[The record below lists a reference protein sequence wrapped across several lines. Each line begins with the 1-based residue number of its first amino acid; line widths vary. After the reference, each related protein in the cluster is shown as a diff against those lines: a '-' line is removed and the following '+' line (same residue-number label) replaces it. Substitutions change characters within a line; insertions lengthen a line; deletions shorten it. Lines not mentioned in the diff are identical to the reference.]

1 MLSQYSLTNE
11 LLDDQNSFLDKCL
24 ENRLLLRVSATN
36 VFKQLC
42 DHYNFIDRLHRLDA
56 TISNIK
62 QSISDWSVIIF
73 KLSQFRLT
81 INLVPALASLI
92 NGIENFCYDGI
103 VCFWSAI
110 VLPILFRAYSQGCLI
125 M

>member
-1 MLSQYSLTNE
+1 MFGEETFTE
-11 LLDDQNSFLDKCL
+11 SFSNQC
-24 ENRLLLRVSATN
+24 
-36 VFKQLC
+36 FQQLC
-42 DHYNFIDRLHRLDA
+42 DHWIFIDRLHRPDA

-62 QSISDWSVIIF
+62 QSISDWSAIIF

-92 NGIENFCYDGI
+92 KGIENYDD
-103 VCFWSAI
+103 FWSPI
-110 VLPILFRAYSQGCLI
+110 VLQILFHANSQGCII